1 MHCVIFYNKVKV
13 VEDVL
18 CYIFIANN
26 VKYYLFLFKS
36 LIEMSTTENQKV
48 ILYKAVLTTQ
58 FPEDFQ
64 AHYHTHIYCQSGSM
78 KFVFNGRKYH
88 CKKGEFIFWLA
99 GLGISELSFS
109 ANFKATFLFVDHDLL
124 IENLPS
130 IKVSIDSVIHSKE
143 NPILHPDKQHKE
155 KILKN
160 FQLLYDK
167 SQEANHRFGAEAL
180 KLQMQLFLLEMWYI
194 FEDEL
199 DRRKRSL
206 QSGTLYERFMQLVQ
220 EHCMKEREVRF
231 YSDKLN
237 ITPKYLNYICKI
249 NTRITA
255 SKWIQR
261 YAKERIIILLQ
272 NKNLNISE
280 IADEMDFSSRSFF
293 TRYVKKLL
301 GVTPKEFRERL

>member
-1 MHCVIFYNKVKV
+1 MNMPEK
-13 VEDVL
+13 
-18 CYIFIANN
+18 
-26 VKYYLFLFKS
+26 
-36 LIEMSTTENQKV
+36 QKV
-48 ILYKAVLTTQ
+48 ILYKTASTAQ

-64 AHYHTHIYCQSGSM
+64 TRFHTHIYCQSGSV
-78 KFVFNGRKYH
+78 KFVFNGQQYQS
-88 CKKGEFIFWLA
+88 KKGEFIFWLA
-99 GLGISELSFS
+99 GFKVSDLSFS
-109 ANFKATFLFVDHDLL
+109 ANFKATMLFVDRDLL
-124 IENLPS
+124 TTNLPS
-130 IKVSIDSVIHSKE
+130 TNASIDSVIHSKE
-143 NPILHPDKQHKE
+143 NPILHPDKEDKD

-167 SQEANHRFGAEAL
+167 SQETNHRFYEEML
-180 KLQMQLFLLEMWYI
+180 RLQMQLFLLEMWHI

-206 QSGTLYERFMQLVQ
+206 QSGTLYERFLSLVQ
-220 EHCMKEREVRF
+220 EHCLKKREVQF

-237 ITPKYLNYICKI
+237 ITPKYLNYICKV

-255 SKWIQR
+255 SEWIQR
-261 YAKERIIILLQ
+261 NAKERIILLLQ

-301 GVTPKEFRERL
+301 GLTPKEYRERI

>member
-1 MHCVIFYNKVKV
+1 
-13 VEDVL
+13 
-18 CYIFIANN
+18 
-26 VKYYLFLFKS
+26 
-36 LIEMSTTENQKV
+36 MSEIQKV
-48 ILYKAVLTTQ
+48 ILYKTTAITQ

-64 AHYHTHIYCQSGSM
+64 TRFHTHIYCQSGTM
-78 KFVFNGRKYH
+78 DFTFNGQQH
-88 CKKGEFIFWLA
+88 QSKKGEFIFWLA
-99 GLGISELSFS
+99 GLKVSNLSFS
-109 ANFKATFLFVDHDLL
+109 TNFKATMLFVESDLL
-124 IENLPS
+124 TSNLPNANA
-130 IKVSIDSVIHSKE
+130 SIDSIVHSKE
-143 NPILHPDKQHKE
+143 YPILHPEKEDKE

-167 SQEANHRFGAEAL
+167 SKETNHRFYEEML

-194 FEDEL
+194 FENEL

-206 QSGTLYERFMQLVQ
+206 QSGTLYERFLQLVQ

-231 YSDKLN
+231 YSNKLN
-237 ITPKYLNYICKI
+237 ITPKYLNYICKV

-255 SKWIQR
+255 SEWIQR
-261 YAKERIIILLQ
+261 NAKERIMLFLQ

-301 GVTPKEFRERL
+301 GETPKEYRERI

>member
-1 MHCVIFYNKVKV
+1 
-13 VEDVL
+13 
-18 CYIFIANN
+18 
-26 VKYYLFLFKS
+26 
-36 LIEMSTTENQKV
+36 MSENQKV
-48 ILYKAVLTTQ
+48 ILYKTASIAQ
-58 FPEDFQ
+58 FPENFQ
-64 AHYHTHIYCQSGSM
+64 TRFHTHIYCQSGTV
-78 KFVFNGRKYH
+78 KFSFNGRQFH

-99 GLGISELSFS
+99 GISIGDVSFS
-109 ANFKATFLFVDHDLL
+109 SNFKATILFVERDLL
-124 IENLPS
+124 TTNLPS
-130 IKVSIDSVIHSKE
+130 ANVSIDSYIHSKE
-143 NPILHPDKQHKE
+143 NPILHPDKDDKE

-167 SQEANHRFGAEAL
+167 SQETKHRFYEELL
-180 KLQMQLFLLEMWYI
+180 KLQMQVFLLEMWHI

-199 DRRKRSL
+199 DRKKRSL
-206 QSGTLYERFMQLVQ
+206 QSGTFYERFLQLVQ
-220 EHCMKEREVRF
+220 QHCITEREIQF

-255 SKWIQR
+255 SEWIQR

-272 NKNLNISE
+272 NKDLNISE

-301 GVTPKEFRERL
+301 GVSPRGNWFICSLFHLIAWFKH